1 MSIQA
6 EYEFDGFKTGGMRA
20 RSVDTTTSDAD
31 IADYV
36 PKLDYLLVDIDGEK
50 QNKSAG
56 GVILPDTAVK
66 ERVEGRVVAAGPGN
80 HQNGVFI
87 PNRVSVG
94 EWVRFGAWAAEPA
107 RRIEVAGKVYALMR
121 EEDVLM
127 SRPSKFKAPGITR
140 ETYYVDGTRDKV

>member
-1 MSIQA
+1 MAITVP

-20 RSVDTTTSDAD
+20 RSVDATTADAD
-31 IADYV
+31 ISDYV

-56 GVILPDTAVK
+56 GVLLPDTAVK

-127 SRPSKFKAPGITR
+127 CRPSKFKAP
-140 ETYYVDGTRDKV
+140 K